1 MLDSGYQHSLYLVLH
16 NMHLLG
22 LNPLDIKYI
31 VHTHG
36 HIDHLGATR
45 ALIELTGAKTFLGKE
60 DKDYANGK
68 LDLTYA
74 KELGMEYNE
83 FFEPD
88 VLLSDGDKI
97 TLGNTEITAK
107 ATPGHTPGCMSYF
120 FDVTDGESVYRAG
133 LHGGMGI
140 NTMCREFLDKY
151 GLSYDCREKFIAAMD
166 RLKNEK
172 VDIFLGNHMQ
182 HNHTMEKAQ
191 KLKDGNPHAFIN
203 PDEWQAYNLWCIE
216 NLENMVNNEKSS
228 LEESK

>member
-120 FDVTDGESVYRAG
+120 FDVTDGERVYRAG

-140 NTMCREFLDKY
+140 NTMCRQFLDKY

-182 HNHTMEKAQ
+182 HNDTKGKAARISEGEF
-191 KLKDGNPHAFIN
+191 DAFIN
-203 PDEWQAYNLWCIE
+203 PDEWGEYALWAEQNLIDMIE
-216 NLENMVNNEKSS
+216 KEG
-228 LEESK
+228 

>member
-16 NMHLLG
+16 NMHILG

-68 LDLTYA
+68 LDLIYA

-97 TLGNTEITAK
+97 TLGNK
-107 ATPGHTPGCMSYF
+107 
-120 FDVTDGESVYRAG
+120 
-133 LHGGMGI
+133 
-140 NTMCREFLDKY
+140 
-151 GLSYDCREKFIAAMD
+151 
-166 RLKNEK
+166 
-172 VDIFLGNHMQ
+172 
-182 HNHTMEKAQ
+182 
-191 KLKDGNPHAFIN
+191 
-203 PDEWQAYNLWCIE
+203 
-216 NLENMVNNEKSS
+216 
-228 LEESK
+228 